1 MSPNGRRRW
10 RVWKRNYDR
19 TAIDPDVRPAKWWRR
34 HTDTEL
40 AEPLPRPA
48 FTARSLVGMT
58 MSARKR
64 AALRSK
70 APASRA
76 VRWKMYRIGER
87 LRPCPGC
94 NQCGPTIEVDHLVC
108 KACGSDNI
116 GYNTNPDNLPSIGT
130 CAMGSEMTGEPGAE
144 QCNQCDGF
152 DIETEGTMLTK
163 LYTFSLCSGDG
174 LLAARKARKVRG

>member
-1 MSPNGRRRW
+1 
-10 RVWKRNYDR
+10 
-19 TAIDPDVRPAKWWRR
+19 
-34 HTDTEL
+34 
-40 AEPLPRPA
+40 
-48 FTARSLVGMT
+48 MT
-58 MSARKR
+58 QGARKR
-64 AALRSK
+64 AADDIAATKALREIDTYSDGDECFREFQE
-70 APASRA
+70 SERA
-76 VRWKMYRIGER
+76 RYRIGEL

-174 LLAARKARKVRG
+174 LLPARKARKVRG